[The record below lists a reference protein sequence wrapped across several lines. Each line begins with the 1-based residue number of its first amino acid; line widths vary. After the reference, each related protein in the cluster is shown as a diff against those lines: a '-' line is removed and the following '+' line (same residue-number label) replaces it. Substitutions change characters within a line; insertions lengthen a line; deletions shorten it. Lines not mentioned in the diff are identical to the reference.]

1 MQVIKETK
9 SWFFEKI
16 NKIHKLLANLTSMRR
31 QKTKSISLETKKGIS
46 QLTASKSNVFGDYF
60 ENLCANKLENLEE
73 TGKFQD
79 VFDLPKLNKKDI
91 NHLNGTIF

>member
-1 MQVIKETK
+1 
-9 SWFFEKI
+9 
-16 NKIHKLLANLTSMRR
+16 MR
-31 QKTKSISLETKKGIS
+31 E
-46 QLTASKSNVFGDYF
+46 YF
-60 ENLCANKLENLEE
+60 ENLYCKLENLEE